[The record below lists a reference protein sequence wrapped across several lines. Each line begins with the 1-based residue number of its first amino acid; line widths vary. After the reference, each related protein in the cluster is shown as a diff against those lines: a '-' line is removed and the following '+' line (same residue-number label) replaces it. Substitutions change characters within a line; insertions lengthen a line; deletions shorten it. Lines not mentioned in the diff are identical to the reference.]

1 MKIKQVKGLAVIEF
15 TIMSS
20 FFLLLIFSILS
31 IGMLMFSMQAV
42 SEATRTAARMAAV
55 CQIGDAG
62 VKDYV
67 STNSLVS
74 MVGVDNIQ
82 IEYLDE
88 NSSVLATPTINN
100 VRFVRARAVGLN
112 YQLMSLLGFLGTNG
126 LITIPSFETTIP
138 SESLGIVTVASE
150 SDTDC

>member
-1 MKIKQVKGLAVIEF
+1 MKIKKVKGLAVIEF

-62 VKDYV
+62 IKDYV
-67 STNSLVS
+67 SANSLVS
-74 MVGVDNIQ
+74 MVGVENIE

-88 NSSVLATPTINN
+88 NSSVLATPTISN
-100 VRFVRARAVGLN
+100 VRFVRAKAVGLN
-112 YQLMSLLGFLGTNG
+112 YQLTALLNFLGTNG

-138 SESLGIVTVASE
+138 SESLGIVTVPSE
-150 SDTDC
+150 SNTDC